1 MNKLA
6 RLSISWTT
14 KRKIWIATDF
24 FQLLDFKLL
33 SLDARATAFG
43 SEFRH
48 SEWPP
53 MKSPLELG
61 QSKIERVRALQSFWK
76 KTTLNLHWRSAICVR
91 LLTSKKSLLLIDS
104 MTDSQ
109 LSEQRTNLRPHYFEL
124 WRSSLSSRSGQLFR
138 KELTFLHF
146 ARSKKFI
153 EFNFLIQLVALI

>member
-1 MNKLA
+1 MNNETENLDCNRFFSTFGFQTSKA
-6 RLSISWTT
+6 RRPSY
-14 KRKIWIATDF
+14 RIWIGISTFWMTSNEVAPR
-24 FQLLDFKLL
+24 
-33 SLDARATAFG
+33 ARTIKD
-43 SEFRH
+43 R
-48 SEWPP
+48 
-53 MKSPLELG
+53 KSSRS
-61 QSKIERVRALQSFWK
+61 SKFLK